1 MIDNN
6 DIDTRLWDHYLTYV
20 DFDKSF
26 EKASLEE
33 MDEDLQENEI
43 LLTRSIVTRKHP
55 HSN

>member
-26 EKASLEE
+26 EKDTSEE

-43 LLTRSIVTRKHP
+43 LLTRSIVMRKHP
-55 HSN
+55 TSS

>member
-6 DIDTRLWDHYLTYV
+6 DIDTRLWDHYLTFV

-43 LLTRSIVTRKHP
+43 LLTRSIVTRTRP